1 MKIGKI
7 AISCLW
13 VGFMMAAVLVVP
25 VFAGLNAQLEV
36 ASGKVIKIQAN
47 QAVTLD
53 DGKVYY
59 SGGKKVNFSG
69 VKAGDVITLKYFIQT
84 DTKRVFVEYAP
95 GAGSLLPTLRVE
107 NPVPVP
113 RY

>member
-1 MKIGKI
+1 
-7 AISCLW
+7 
-13 VGFMMAAVLVVP
+13 MAAVLVVP

-36 ASGKVIKIQAN
+36 VSGKVLKIQAN
-47 QAVTLD
+47 QAITLD

-69 VKAGDVITLKYFIQT
+69 VKAGDVVTLKYFIQT

-95 GAGSLLPTLRVE
+95 GRDSLSRPPRIE
-107 NPVPVP
+107 QPVPVP